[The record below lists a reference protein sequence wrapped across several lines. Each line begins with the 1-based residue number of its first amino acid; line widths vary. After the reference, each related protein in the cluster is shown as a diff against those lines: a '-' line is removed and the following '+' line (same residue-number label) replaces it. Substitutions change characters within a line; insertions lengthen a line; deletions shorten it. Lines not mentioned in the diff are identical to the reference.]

1 MIDVVTSR
9 LGHPSRTFAQS
20 SPNCHQNALNTVG
33 THNQRIFSQKLRNRL
48 REGGLLTRRPYA
60 GSPLTQARVGCVVW
74 RAPRRP
80 PLR

>member
-20 SPNCHQNALNTVG
+20 SPNCHRNALNTVG
-33 THNQRIFSQKLRNRL
+33 THINAFLQKLRNRL

-74 RAPRRP
+74 RG
-80 PLR
+80 